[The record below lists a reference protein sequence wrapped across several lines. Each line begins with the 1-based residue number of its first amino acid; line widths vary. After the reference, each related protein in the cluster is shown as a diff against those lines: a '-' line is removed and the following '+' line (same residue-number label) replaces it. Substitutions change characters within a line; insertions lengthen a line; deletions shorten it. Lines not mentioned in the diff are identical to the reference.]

1 MYEGGFS
8 YIVINNNL
16 QTQKNPPEKVKAK
29 TGKIGVRV
37 GMKVLTSIGFEA
49 CINAIYLVFN
59 TLTYRKTYFGF
70 ITYMYLVKIT
80 SFIELIGIF
89 I

>member
-1 MYEGGFS
+1 
-8 YIVINNNL
+8 
-16 QTQKNPPEKVKAK
+16 
-29 TGKIGVRV
+29 
-37 GMKVLTSIGFEA
+37 MKVLTSIGFEA

-89 I
+89 QLISI